1 MEIKIGNHYVG
12 ENQPVYFVAE
22 IGSNHDGDLKR
33 AIELIRLAAESGA
46 NAAKFQNFS
55 APSLISDF
63 GFKKITNINSHQSKW
78 KKSVFE
84 VYQEASTPFEW
95 ANELCEMCTEHGLD
109 YFSAPYD
116 LEAVNMLERYFPAV
130 KIGSGDITW
139 LEIIELI
146 ASKNKPVLMST
157 GASAIADVQRA
168 VETVLR
174 INKALI
180 LMQCNTNYTGSA
192 ENFKY
197 INLNVLKTY
206 SIRYP
211 DVVLGL
217 SDHTSGHSTA
227 LGAIALGAKVIEK
240 HFTDDKGRKGPDHAY
255 AMDPKDFREM
265 VDRSREL
272 ESALGSTQKFIADNE
287 KETAIVQRRCLCAA
301 RDISKGELL
310 VRELIDVLRPCLPG
324 SIPPYEIE
332 NVMGLSAAVDIAYG
346 EAITYRMLK

>member
-95 ANELCEMCTEHGLD
+95 ANKLCEMCTEHGLD

-157 GASAIADVQRA
+157 GASTIADVQRA

-180 LMQCNTNYTGSA
+180 LMQYKLYGINEELQTYQSKCSKNLCYSLPWVTGRLSHAKPEEAMPIARSRARKLFPAAGIPAIKLIPPAIIQSLRIQVNSPISDKHNFSA
-192 ENFKY
+192 VITIRSVIPDKADEVIKNS
-197 INLNVLKTY
+197 
-206 SIRYP
+206 SICCRAS
-211 DVVLGL
+211 DSGL
-217 SDHTSGHSTA
+217 S
-227 LGAIALGAKVIEK
+227 
-240 HFTDDKGRKGPDHAY
+240 
-255 AMDPKDFREM
+255 
-265 VDRSREL
+265 
-272 ESALGSTQKFIADNE
+272 
-287 KETAIVQRRCLCAA
+287 
-301 RDISKGELL
+301 
-310 VRELIDVLRPCLPG
+310 
-324 SIPPYEIE
+324 
-332 NVMGLSAAVDIAYG
+332 
-346 EAITYRMLK
+346 

>member
-95 ANELCEMCTEHGLD
+95 ANKLCEMCTEHGLD

-157 GASAIADVQRA
+157 GASTIADVQRA

-180 LMQCNTNYTGSA
+180 LMQCNTNYTRSA
-192 ENFKY
+192 ENFKH

-206 SIRYP
+206 ATLYP

-332 NVMGLSAAVDIAYG
+332 NVIGLSAAVDVAYG

>member
-1 MEIKIGNHYVG
+1 MKIKIGNNYVG
-12 ENQPVYFVAE
+12 EEQPVYFIAE
-22 IGSNHDGDLKR
+22 IGSNHDGDKSR
-33 AIELIRLAAESGA
+33 AIELIQLAAESGA
-46 NAAKFQNFS
+46 NAAKFQNFR
-55 APSLISDF
+55 APLIVSDY
-63 GFKKITNINSHQSKW
+63 GFKKIAGTKSHQSSWEKT
-78 KKSVFE
+78 VFE
-84 VYQEASTPFEW
+84 TYDDASTPFEW
-95 ANELCEMCTEHGLD
+95 ANELCEVCNEYGLD

-139 LEIIELI
+139 IEIIELI

-157 GASAIADVQRA
+157 GASTIGDVQRA
-168 VETVLR
+168 VEAVLR

-206 SIRYP
+206 STLYP

-217 SDHTSGHSTA
+217 SDHTPGHSTA

-272 ESALGSTQKFIADNE
+272 ESALGSTQKFIAENE

-301 RDISKGELL
+301 QKIIKGEIIT
-310 VRELIDVLRPCLPG
+310 RELIEVLRPAIPG
-324 SIPPYEIE
+324 SIPPYEIG
-332 NVMGLSAAVDIAYG
+332 NVLGLKTVEDIQYG
-346 EAITYRMLK
+346 EAITYRMLV

>member
-1 MEIKIGNHYVG
+1 MKIKIGNNYVG
-12 ENQPVYFVAE
+12 EEYPVYFVAE
-22 IGSNHDGDLKR
+22 IGSNHDGDLNR

-46 NAAKFQNFS
+46 NAAKFQNFR
-55 APSLISDF
+55 APLIVSDY
-63 GFKKITNINSHQSKW
+63 GFKKIAGTKSHQSNW
-78 KKSVFE
+78 KKTVFE
-84 VYQEASTPFEW
+84 TYDDASIPFEW
-95 ANELCEMCTEHGLD
+95 ANELCEVCNEYGLD

-146 ASKNKPVLMST
+146 ASKHKPVLMST
-157 GASAIADVQRA
+157 GASTIGDVQRA

-174 INKALI
+174 INKELI

-192 ENFKY
+192 ENFKH

-206 SIRYP
+206 STLYP
-211 DVVLGL
+211 DVVIGL
-217 SDHTSGHSTA
+217 SDHTPGHSTA

-287 KETAIVQRRCLCAA
+287 EETAIVQRRCLCAA
-301 RDISKGELL
+301 RKITKGEIIT
-310 VRELIDVLRPCLPG
+310 RELIEVLRPAIPG
-324 SIPPYEIE
+324 SIPPYEIG
-332 NVMGLSAAVDIAYG
+332 NVLGLMTVTDIQYG
-346 EAITYRMLK
+346 EAITYKMLV

>member
-22 IGSNHDGDLKR
+22 IGSNHDGDLTR
-33 AIELIRLAAESGA
+33 AIELIRLASESGA
-46 NAAKFQNFS
+46 NAAKFQNFR

-63 GFKKITNINSHQSKW
+63 GFKKTRNINSHQSKW

-84 VYQEASTPFEW
+84 VYQEASIPFEW
-95 ANELCEMCTEHGLD
+95 ADELCKVCNEYGLD

-146 ASKNKPVLMST
+146 ASKHKPVLMST
-157 GASAIADVQRA
+157 GASTIGDVQRA

-174 INKALI
+174 INKELI

-192 ENFKY
+192 ENFKH

-206 SIRYP
+206 STLYP
-211 DVVLGL
+211 DVVIGL
-217 SDHTSGHSTA
+217 SDHTPGHSTA

-301 RDISKGELL
+301 RKITKGEIIT
-310 VRELIDVLRPCLPG
+310 RELIEVLRPAIPG
-324 SIPPYEIE
+324 SIPPYEIGS
-332 NVMGLSAAVDIAYG
+332 VLGFMTVTDIQYG